1 MRKRM
6 IVLLSLGAALV
17 CTAAHAYDWLY
28 VQHPQQT
35 WRGGTGT
42 IEEAVLSIR
51 PAGLYLEHGLYLTFS
66 ARDLG
71 FSSTDSVEVQFFF
84 DLPKEA
90 IVHDLWL
97 WVGDDIVR
105 AKLLDRWTASSI
117 YEDIVRRRRDP
128 AILYKN
134 SPTQYELRIYP
145 MKGNEQRKIK
155 LTYLAPTQWSPNAV
169 SSTLPLNLIR
179 TSYNAVDP
187 LYLLYWE
194 QTDWKNPRLKEFPGI
209 SFDAHS
215 DTTFGDYLRAD
226 VPYSSQ
232 TSSLSFTL
240 DSPMRDGVFVN
251 RSQNG
256 NEGIYQL
263 ALLPSQALQLQTTRK
278 VAVLFDYEASKTD
291 LSATAVLNGV
301 KSMLHE
307 QFTAADS
314 FNLIFSNL
322 NIKRA
327 GEDWFAGDSL
337 SIENA
342 FSSVGQNPLASY
354 SNLPALLANAIDFVK
369 SNGNEGFLWLISSSD
384 HVGDYRVAN
393 PLIADLLNAMDPIPP
408 IYVADYS
415 NSNQQY
421 YYIGNRYYLGNEYF
435 YINLTQRTYGNY
447 LNIRETGNFAVLLN
461 STAETFSGFIE
472 SFDLYT
478 TLQAGFC
485 FGRFNLNPIGT
496 AIFLDR
502 PILQVGKYN
511 GDFPFIVQ
519 TSGVYKAQPFSK
531 TTIVELGSAQ
541 EADTLAAEIWAGN
554 YISALEAQ
562 PESNEIIGQ
571 IINASL
577 DERVLSRYT
586 AFLALEP
593 GDTVEV
599 CFDCQDESGVVISV
613 DEKNANAASDSLLL
627 RAYPNPFNAE
637 TTINLNLPSGVKVE
651 DMSLKIY
658 NLLGQ
663 VVRTFP
669 LTPVAQSDAKQIVWD
684 GRNEAGEAVAT
695 GIYYVIFR
703 TPARKATLKLLMV
716 K

>member
-1 MRKRM
+1 MSKRLFVLM
-6 IVLLSLGAALV
+6 IWG
-17 CTAAHAYDWLY
+17 TAFINTAVQAYDWLY

-42 IEEAVLSIR
+42 IEEAVVSIR
-51 PAGLYLEHGLYLTFS
+51 PAGLYMEYGLYLTFS
-66 ARDLG
+66 GRDLG
-71 FSSTDSVEVQFFF
+71 FSATDSVEVQFFF

-97 WVGDDIVR
+97 WVGEDIVR

-128 AILYKN
+128 AILFKN

-169 SSTLPLNLIR
+169 SAALPLNLIR
-179 TSYNAVDP
+179 TSKYPVDP

-194 QTDWKNPRLKEFPGI
+194 QTDWQNPRLKELPEI
-209 SFDAHS
+209 SFEAFS
-215 DTTFGDYLRAD
+215 DTTFGEYLRAD

-232 TSSLSFTL
+232 TSSLSFAL

-251 RSQNG
+251 RSQSD

-263 ALLPSQALQLQTTRK
+263 ALLPSQALQLQTARK
-278 VAVLFDYEASKTD
+278 VAILFDYEASKTD
-291 LSATAVLNGV
+291 LSAAAVLNGV
-301 KSMLHE
+301 RSMLHE

-314 FNLIFSNL
+314 FNLIFSSL

-342 FSSVGQNPLASY
+342 FSSAGQDPLASY

-369 SNGNEGFLWLISSSD
+369 TNSNDGFLWLISSSD

-393 PLIADLLNAMDPIPP
+393 PLINDLLKAMDPILP
-408 IYVADYS
+408 IYVSDYS

-421 YYIGNRYYLGNEYF
+421 FFIGNRYYLGNEYF
-435 YINLTQRTYGNY
+435 YVNLTQRTYGNY
-447 LNIRETGNFAVLLN
+447 LNIREIGSFSVLLN
-461 STAETFSGFIE
+461 SIAETLSGFIE

-478 TLQAGFC
+478 TLQGGFC
-485 FGRFNLNPIGT
+485 FGRHNLNPIGT

-519 TSGVYKAQPFSK
+519 TSGVYKAQPFSR
-531 TTIVELGSAQ
+531 TTTVESSSAQ
-541 EADTLAAEIWAGN
+541 DADSLAAEIWTGN
-554 YISALEAQ
+554 YISALETQ

-599 CFDCQDESGVVISV
+599 CIDCQDESDVVISV
-613 DEKNANAASDSLLL
+613 DDRNITASDSLLL

-637 TTINLNLPSGVKVE
+637 TTINLNLPAGLKAE

-669 LTPVAQSDAKQIVWD
+669 LAPVAQSERQQIKWD

-695 GIYYVIFR
+695 GVYYVIFR
-703 TPARKATLKLLMV
+703 TPVQKATSKLVMV

>member
-6 IVLLSLGAALV
+6 VALLTLWAALISA
-17 CTAAHAYDWLY
+17 AAHAYDWLY

-35 WRGGTGT
+35 WRSGPGT
-42 IEEAVLSIR
+42 IEEAVVSIR
-51 PAGLYLEHGLYLTFS
+51 PAGLYMEYGLYLTFS
-66 ARDLG
+66 ARNLG
-71 FSSTDSVEVQFFF
+71 FSATDSVEVQFFF

-128 AILYKN
+128 AILFKN

-169 SSTLPLNLIR
+169 SASLPLNLIR
-179 TSYNAVDP
+179 TSYYPVDP

-194 QTDWKNPRLKEFPGI
+194 QSDWQNPRLKELPNI
-209 SFDAHS
+209 SFEAFS

-226 VPYSSQ
+226 IPYSSS
-232 TSSLSFTL
+232 TSSLSFAL

-251 RSQNG
+251 RSQSD

-263 ALLPSQALQLQTTRK
+263 ALLPSQALQLQTARK
-278 VAVLFDYEASKTD
+278 VAILFDYEASKTD
-291 LSATAVLNGV
+291 LTAAAVLNGV
-301 KSMLHE
+301 RSMLHE

-314 FNLIFSNL
+314 FNLIFSSL

-342 FSSVGQNPLASY
+342 FSSAGQNPLASY

-369 SNGNEGFLWLISSSD
+369 TNGNDGFLWLISSSD

-393 PLIADLLNAMDPIPP
+393 PLIADLLKAMDPILP

-415 NSNQQY
+415 NYNQSY
-421 YYIGNRYYLGNEYF
+421 YFIGGRYYLGNEYF
-435 YINLTQRTYGNY
+435 YVNLAQRTYGNY
-447 LNIRETGNFAVLLN
+447 LNTRDVGGFSTLLA
-461 STAETFSGFIE
+461 SIAETLSGFIE

-478 TLQAGFC
+478 TLQGGFC

-519 TSGVYKAQPFSK
+519 TSGVYKAQPFSQ
-531 TTIVELGSAQ
+531 TTTVESNVTQ
-541 EADTLAAEIWAGN
+541 NADTLAAEIWTGN
-554 YISALEAQ
+554 YITALEAQ

-577 DERVLSRYT
+577 EERVLSRYT

-593 GDTVEV
+593 GDTVEI
-599 CFDCQDESGVVISV
+599 CLDCQDESDVVISV
-613 DEKNANAASDSLLL
+613 DERNTAASDSLLL

-637 TTINLNLPSGVKVE
+637 TTINLNLPSGVKAE

-658 NLLGQ
+658 NVLGQ

-669 LTPVAQSDAKQIVWD
+669 LTPAAQPGRQQIVWD
-684 GRNEAGEAVAT
+684 GRNDVGGVVAT
-695 GIYYVIFR
+695 GVYYVIFR
-703 TPARKATLKLLMV
+703 TPARKATLKLVMV